1 MIKKKKPPS
10 QTKEEE
16 KGSLPEK
23 IIQYNDSEGDTK
35 SWKQSGVTYKNT
47 IDMDWEDAKMFNN
60 DLEKIK
66 NQSVIIN
73 TILRLK
79 TFWKG

>member
-35 SWKQSGVTYKNT
+35 S
-47 IDMDWEDAKMFNN
+47 
-60 DLEKIK
+60 
-66 NQSVIIN
+66 
-73 TILRLK
+73 
-79 TFWKG
+79 